1 MQLVGS
7 LKEGKFGRNMDSLS
21 LSRESYTFEVK
32 FIRWEGVFEQG
43 VLIVC
48 PYKQVFV
55 FDYIE

>member
-1 MQLVGS
+1 
-7 LKEGKFGRNMDSLS
+7 MDSLS